1 MFIFD
6 TGSCHTAQDA
16 LKHSGSNNPP
26 ALVCRVL
33 ETQLFTITLSSYI
46 KILNSKS
53 KAIYN
58 GLMHRN
64 GTQGENTLNSIHQI
78 LLEKREVY
86 EGKKKLP
93 LNIHRV
99 LNSNFK

>member
-1 MFIFD
+1 MTYYLNTMFIFD

-33 ETQLFTITLSSYI
+33 EAQLCTLSSYI
-46 KILNSKS
+46 KILTSKS

-58 GLMHRN
+58 
-64 GTQGENTLNSIHQI
+64 
-78 LLEKREVY
+78 
-86 EGKKKLP
+86 
-93 LNIHRV
+93 
-99 LNSNFK
+99 